1 MTNLV
6 KSYTCSFQVL
16 VITYSLNIIGKD
28 LVSKRTEKN
37 TSSTKLTKRAL
48 KIESKLK
55 TKSAFSLFDSDG
67 DLSRHNIIEGG
78 RRTRKRTTSSEDSS
92 TTTKPKRVKSI
103 KNAKQKLLPA
113 PKTPL
118 DTIRNDNIE
127 NRLKRMEEIKNC
139 HNASVKELYLELFQN
154 MLDYN
159 PKTFINDIRYNKYM
173 SDYDVWETLKS
184 NNTVDDGF
192 VDLLSSVV
200 YESHIPNKNDKV
212 SSIHSGTGVRR
223 QVRQFSTLKDYL
235 NSFVTMDDTED
246 ITPEERDALIAKERT
261 VRQRLHALEER
272 GGFQLNYK

>member
-1 MTNLV
+1 MV

-16 VITYSLNIIGKD
+16 VITYSFNIIGKD
-28 LVSKRTEKN
+28 LVSKRTGKN
-37 TSSTKLTKRAL
+37 TSSTKLTKRAK

-118 DTIRNDNIE
+118 DTVRNDNIE
-127 NRLKRMEEIKNC
+127 NRLKRMEEIKDR
-139 HNASVKELYLELFQN
+139 HDASVKELYHLELFQN

-159 PKTFINDIRYNKYM
+159 PKTFINDIRYNKV
-173 SDYDVWETLKS
+173 SNIVYDKYANLKLMPFL
-184 NNTVDDGF
+184 VH
-192 VDLLSSVV
+192 V
-200 YESHIPNKNDKV
+200 
-212 SSIHSGTGVRR
+212 
-223 QVRQFSTLKDYL
+223 
-235 NSFVTMDDTED
+235 
-246 ITPEERDALIAKERT
+246 
-261 VRQRLHALEER
+261 
-272 GGFQLNYK
+272 